1 MTMNLKLIFS
11 TFLALV
17 AFAANSVLCRLALV
31 QNDSGALI
39 DPASF
44 TLVRLVSGALML
56 CVLCLFYRDKNS
68 TPAVKTRLQQVWLSG
83 SWPSALALFVYA
95 LGFSYAY
102 VSLATGIGALILFGA
117 VQITLILLS
126 FINGHRMK
134 WLEWLGLAV
143 AFSGFVY
150 LVLPTLSTPSAIGF
164 VLMALAGIAW
174 GIYTWHGKKVT
185 KPLFATASNF
195 VRTLPLLLIVL
206 VCVGFQLDITLK
218 GFWLAVAS
226 GSIMSGLGYA
236 IWYAVLAHMSASVA
250 AVLQLLVP
258 IIATLGGVIFANESV
273 TLHLILASAAVLGG
287 VLIVLVGKRK

>member
-1 MTMNLKLIFS
+1 MTMNLKLTFS

-17 AFAANSVLCRLALV
+17 AFAANSILCRLALV
-31 QNDSGALI
+31 QDDSGALI
-39 DPASF
+39 DPTSF

-56 CVLCLFYRDKNS
+56 LILCLLYRDNRDTAEAPS
-68 TPAVKTRLQQVWLSG
+68 RLKQVWQSG
-83 SWPSALALFVYA
+83 SWSSATALFIYA

-102 VSLATGIGALILFGA
+102 VSLATGVGALILFGA

-150 LVLPTLSTPSAIGF
+150 LVLPTLSTPSAVGF
-164 VLMALAGIAW
+164 VLMAFAGMAW
-174 GIYTWHGKKVT
+174 GIYTWHGKKVS
-185 KPLFATASNF
+185 KALFATTSNF
-195 VRTLPLLLIVL
+195 IRTLPLLLIAL
-206 VCVGFQLDITLK
+206 VFVGFQLDITLK

-226 GSIMSGLGYA
+226 GALMSGMGYA

-258 IIATLGGVIFANESV
+258 ILATLGGVIFANEAV
-273 TLHLILASAAVLGG
+273 TLHLILASTAVLGG
-287 VLIVLVGKRK
+287 VLIVLIGKRK

>member
-1 MTMNLKLIFS
+1 MTMNLKLTFS

-17 AFAANSVLCRLALV
+17 AFAANSILCRLALV
-31 QNDSGALI
+31 QNDAGALI
-39 DPASF
+39 DPTSF
-44 TLVRLVSGALML
+44 TLVRLISGALML
-56 CVLCLFYRDKNS
+56 LILCLLYRDS
-68 TPAVKTRLQQVWLSG
+68 RDTAEVPSRLKQVWQSG
-83 SWPSALALFVYA
+83 NWSSATALFIYA

-102 VSLATGIGALILFGA
+102 VSLATGVGALILFGA

-150 LVLPTLSTPSAIGF
+150 LVLPTLSTPSAVGF
-164 VLMALAGIAW
+164 VLMALAGVAW
-174 GIYTWHGKKVT
+174 GIYTWHGKKVS
-185 KPLFATASNF
+185 KALFATTSNF
-195 VRTLPLLLIVL
+195 IRTLPLLLIAL
-206 VCVGFQLDITLK
+206 VFVGFQLNITLQ

-226 GSIMSGLGYA
+226 GALMSGMGYA

-258 IIATLGGVIFANESV
+258 ILATLGGVIFANEAV

-287 VLIVLVGKRK
+287 VLIVLIGKRK

>member
-1 MTMNLKLIFS
+1 MNIKLIFS

-17 AFAANSVLCRLALV
+17 AFAANSILCRLALV
-31 QNDSGALI
+31 QDASGALI
-39 DPASF
+39 DPMSF
-44 TLVRLVSGALML
+44 TLVRLLSGAGML
-56 CVLCLFYRDKNS
+56 IVLCLFYRDNRS
-68 TPAVKTRLQQVWLSG
+68 TAEPQTRLQQVWQSG
-83 SWPSALALFVYA
+83 SWRSALALFVYA

-102 VSLATGIGALILFGA
+102 VSLATGVGALILFGA

-185 KPLFATASNF
+185 KPLFATAANF
-195 VRTLPLLLIVL
+195 ARTLPLLLVAL
-206 VCVGFQLDITLK
+206 LLVGFQLDMTLK
-218 GFWLAVAS
+218 GFWLAMAS
-226 GSIMSGLGYA
+226 GALMSGMGYA

-258 IIATLGGVIFANESV
+258 ILATLGGVIFANEAV

-287 VLIVLVGKRK
+287 VLIVLIGKRK

>member
-17 AFAANSVLCRLALV
+17 AFAANSILCRLALV
-31 QNDSGALI
+31 QDSTGRLI
-39 DPASF
+39 DPTSF
-44 TLVRLVSGALML
+44 TLVRLVSGAIML
-56 CVLCLFYRDKNS
+56 LLLCLFYRATDERVS
-68 TPAVKTRLQQVWLSG
+68 AVQRLGQVWHSG
-83 SWPSALALFVYA
+83 SWSGALALFIYA

-150 LVLPTLSTPSAIGF
+150 LLLPTLSTPSAMGF
-164 VLMALAGIAW
+164 VLMAGAGVAW
-174 GIYTWHGKKVT
+174 GIYTWQGKKVT
-185 KPLFATASNF
+185 KALFATTANF
-195 VRTLPLLLIVL
+195 VRSLPFLVFALLL
-206 VCVGFQLDITLK
+206 VGFQLEISLS

-226 GSIMSGLGYA
+226 GAIMSGIGYA

-258 IIATLGGVIFANESV
+258 ILATLGGVIFAHEAV
-273 TLHLILASAAVLGG
+273 TLHLILATTAVLGG
-287 VLIVLVGKRK
+287 VLIVLIGKKK

>member
-1 MTMNLKLIFS
+1 MNLKLTFS

-17 AFAANSVLCRLALV
+17 AFAANSILCRLALV
-31 QNDSGALI
+31 QNDAGALI
-39 DPASF
+39 DPTSF
-44 TLVRLVSGALML
+44 TLVRLISGALML
-56 CVLCLFYRDKNS
+56 LILCLLYRDS
-68 TPAVKTRLQQVWLSG
+68 RDTAEVPSRLKQVWQSG
-83 SWPSALALFVYA
+83 NWSSATALFIYA

-102 VSLATGIGALILFGA
+102 VSLATGVGALILFGA

-150 LVLPTLSTPSAIGF
+150 LVLPTLSTPSAVGF
-164 VLMALAGIAW
+164 VLMALAGVAW
-174 GIYTWHGKKVT
+174 GIYTWHGKKVS
-185 KPLFATASNF
+185 KALFATTSNF
-195 VRTLPLLLIVL
+195 IRTLPLLLIAL
-206 VCVGFQLDITLK
+206 VFVGFQLDITLQ

-226 GSIMSGLGYA
+226 GALMSGMGYA

-258 IIATLGGVIFANESV
+258 ILATLGGVIFANEAV

-287 VLIVLVGKRK
+287 VLIVLIGKRK

>member
-1 MTMNLKLIFS
+1 MNLKLTFS

-17 AFAANSVLCRLALV
+17 AFAANSILCRLALV
-31 QNDSGALI
+31 QNDAGALI
-39 DPASF
+39 DPTSF
-44 TLVRLVSGALML
+44 TLVRLISGALML
-56 CVLCLFYRDKNS
+56 LILCLLYRDS
-68 TPAVKTRLQQVWLSG
+68 RDTAEVPSRLKQVWQSG
-83 SWPSALALFVYA
+83 NWSSATALFIYA

-102 VSLATGIGALILFGA
+102 VSLATGVGALILFGA

-150 LVLPTLSTPSAIGF
+150 LVLPTLSTPSAVGF
-164 VLMALAGIAW
+164 VLMALAGVAW
-174 GIYTWHGKKVT
+174 GIYTWHGKKVS
-185 KPLFATASNF
+185 KALFATTSNF
-195 VRTLPLLLIVL
+195 IRTLPLLLIAL
-206 VCVGFQLDITLK
+206 VFVGFQLNITLQ

-226 GSIMSGLGYA
+226 GALMSGMGYA

-258 IIATLGGVIFANESV
+258 ILATLGGVIFANEAV

-287 VLIVLVGKRK
+287 VLIVLIGKRK

>member
-1 MTMNLKLIFS
+1 MNLKLIFS

-17 AFAANSVLCRLALV
+17 AFAANSILCRLALV
-31 QNDSGALI
+31 QDGSDSLI
-39 DPASF
+39 DPTSF

-56 CVLCLFYRDKNS
+56 LILCLFYRDSGGDQTATSRFK
-68 TPAVKTRLQQVWLSG
+68 QVWQSG
-83 SWPSALALFVYA
+83 SWSAAVALFIYA

-134 WLEWLGLAV
+134 WLEWVGLAV

-150 LVLPTLSTPSAIGF
+150 LVMPTLSTPSAIGF
-164 VLMALAGIAW
+164 VLMACAGIAW
-174 GIYTWHGKKVT
+174 GVYTWKGKKVT
-185 KPLFATASNF
+185 KALFATTSNF
-195 VRTLPLLLIVL
+195 IRSLPFLVL
-206 VCVGFQLDITLK
+206 ALVLVGFQLDISLE

-226 GSIMSGLGYA
+226 GALMSGMGYA

-258 IIATLGGVIFANESV
+258 ILATLGGVLFANEAV

-287 VLIVLVGKRK
+287 VLVVLIGKKK

>member
-1 MTMNLKLIFS
+1 MTMNLKLTFS

-17 AFAANSVLCRLALV
+17 AFAANSILCRLALV
-31 QNDSGALI
+31 QNDTGALI
-39 DPASF
+39 DPTSF
-44 TLVRLVSGALML
+44 TLVRLISGALML
-56 CVLCLFYRDKNS
+56 LILCLLYRDS
-68 TPAVKTRLQQVWLSG
+68 RDTAEVPSRLKQVWQSG
-83 SWPSALALFVYA
+83 NWSSATALFIYA

-102 VSLATGIGALILFGA
+102 VSLATGVGALILFGA

-150 LVLPTLSTPSAIGF
+150 LVLPTLSTPSAVGF
-164 VLMALAGIAW
+164 VLMALAGVAW
-174 GIYTWHGKKVT
+174 GIYTWHGKKVS
-185 KPLFATASNF
+185 KALFATTSNF
-195 VRTLPLLLIVL
+195 IRTLPLLLIAL
-206 VCVGFQLDITLK
+206 AFVGFQLDITLQ

-226 GSIMSGLGYA
+226 GALMSGMGYA

-258 IIATLGGVIFANESV
+258 ILATLGGVIFANEAV

-287 VLIVLVGKRK
+287 VLIVLIGKRK

>member
-1 MTMNLKLIFS
+1 MTMNLKLTFS

-17 AFAANSVLCRLALV
+17 AFAANSILCRLALV
-31 QNDSGALI
+31 QNDAGALI
-39 DPASF
+39 DPTSF
-44 TLVRLVSGALML
+44 TLVRLISGALIL
-56 CVLCLFYRDKNS
+56 LILCLLYRDS
-68 TPAVKTRLQQVWLSG
+68 RDTAEAPSRLKQVWQSG
-83 SWPSALALFVYA
+83 NWSSATALFIYA

-102 VSLATGIGALILFGA
+102 VSLATGVGALILFGA

-150 LVLPTLSTPSAIGF
+150 LVLPTLSTPSAVGF
-164 VLMALAGIAW
+164 VLMALAGVAW
-174 GIYTWHGKKVT
+174 GIYTWHGKKVS
-185 KPLFATASNF
+185 KALFATTSNF
-195 VRTLPLLLIVL
+195 IRTLPLLLIAL
-206 VCVGFQLDITLK
+206 VFVGFQLDITLQ

-226 GSIMSGLGYA
+226 GALMSGMGYA

-258 IIATLGGVIFANESV
+258 ILATLGGVIFANEAV

-287 VLIVLVGKRK
+287 VLIVLIGKRK